1 MAYEPQIIAAN
12 AIIDNFDVFNYVM
25 LLAQMQSGKTGT
37 FMLVIC
43 EMIRTGMVGYGVIF
57 SGNRETDL
65 KEQTERNMV
74 EFLDTYAEYLTTKG
88 IHDHSV
94 IDRIKNGDLIK
105 IVWGPDLKKFT
116 SLGNTIYVWEESHF
130 GQTKDQEIDKFITK
144 LGIDPTGNSVPDGCY
159 VLSVSATPFSEY
171 VDFQTLEQ
179 NKCVV
184 RLNPPESY
192 LSVRKLL
199 TNNQIHTYTQTPKA
213 QFIECLLNNPHKG
226 YAIVRGMAGDLAPIA
241 IHHGWDVVYYNQANQ
256 IDINKLLSVRPERP
270 TVIFLKGMI
279 RMGKQLQKK
288 FLMFCLE
295 TSRTFKTDA
304 LLQGLIGR
312 CCGYDSH
319 GGIHIYVRRIE
330 GVIKSPIMV
339 VKHGKQV
346 HRKKRMPSGKMKKC
360 WMIEKVDKILEEIER
375 FISLHENEELE
386 TSPFRGTNM
395 TGSEQ
400 SIDQIPVKVMFNKKE
415 WDKLLDTYDP
425 ESGYA
430 LISTSTLRK
439 LLIKKSDKGLML
451 NQNTTTEH
459 DVTRIL
465 HLDTP
470 LIVHYTHKKNGK
482 ENKIMTRED
491 PVSKKT
497 PMQSIVHAYDNGEK
511 LRLGFGYGV
520 RLNELFIF
528 PDIKNKCVYVTYCV
542 PSKIGNTTKREVF
555 AKKSL
560 PTIYTSGGK
569 FTVHIPSTI
578 AVDADSFISVISEC
592 VTIYRGAN
600 QLIVPSFISPLKMG
614 IFLNKDIFDK
624 IQPGKEIH
632 SALLALGIV
641 ISYKKAPGSNPVGM
655 DGVRLSRISWTLTDD
670 VEYLPIA
677 VPCEPLVEPN
687 VICDAKQ
694 PNPTCVVDEDVPMIM
709 AVYTEMESIVITPI
723 SKTYKPAGTPDS
735 RRNYENQ
742 LARVVEGNEWMWDDA
757 KGNKSVKG
765 GILGFVFN
773 NSHIEFRRITRTADP
788 SERLPLWAANVGHGD
803 RQVLFLGETVHTMQW
818 DEWRAL
824 GGMPKVQGTT
834 YPRNMDIAALT
845 RILSKDI

>member
-12 AIIDNFDVFNYVM
+12 AIIDNFKDFNYVM

-65 KEQTERNMV
+65 KEQTEKNMV

-116 SLGNTIYVWEESHF
+116 SPGKAIYVWEESHF
-130 GQTKDQEIDKFITK
+130 GQTKDQEVDKFITK

-171 VDFQTLEQ
+171 VDFHTLEQ
-179 NKCVV
+179 KKCVV

-192 LSVRKLL
+192 LSVRKLI
-199 TNNQIHTYTQTPKA
+199 TNNQIHTYTQPPKA
-213 QFIECLLNNPHKG
+213 QFIECLRKNPHNG

-241 IHHGWDVVYYNQANQ
+241 SHHGWDVVYYNQTNQ

-279 RMGKQLQKK
+279 RMGKQLQKR

-319 GGIHIYVRRIE
+319 EGIHIYVRRIE
-330 GVIKSPIMV
+330 GVVKYPVMV
-339 VKHGKQV
+339 VKKGKQV
-346 HRKKRMPSGKMKKC
+346 HRKKLMPSGKMKKC
-360 WMIEKVDKILEEIER
+360 WMIKKVDKILEEIER

-400 SIDQIPVKVMFNKKE
+400 SIDQIPVKVVFDDDE
-415 WDKLLDTYDP
+415 WDELVLDPNYKEKDKEVTVNP
-425 ESGYA
+425 YA
-430 LISTSTLRK
+430 HINQDTLREMLK
-439 LLIKKSDKGLML
+439 KKSDDGLML
-451 NQNTTTEH
+451 NKNKKPNTEH
-459 DVTRIL
+459 EVIRIL

-470 LIVHYTHKKNGK
+470 LLLHYKRTKNGVK
-482 ENKIMTRED
+482 NEGMRKID

-497 PMQSIVHAYDNGEK
+497 PMDSIVDAYKKGEP
-511 LRLGFGYGV
+511 LRLGHGKGV
-520 RLNELFIF
+520 RLNELVIF
-528 PDIKNKCVYVTYCV
+528 PNYSKKCVYVTYCV

-592 VTIYRGAN
+592 VSIYRGAN

-624 IQPGKEIH
+624 IQPGREIH
-632 SALLALGIV
+632 SALLALGIL
-641 ISYKKAPGSNPVGM
+641 ISYKRAPGKASVGM

-677 VPCEPLVEPN
+677 CPCEPVVMCE
-687 VICDAKQ
+687 
-694 PNPTCVVDEDVPMIM
+694 NPTCTVDDEDVPMIM
-709 AVYTEMESIVITPI
+709 AVYTE
-723 SKTYKPAGTPDS
+723 
-735 RRNYENQ
+735 
-742 LARVVEGNEWMWDDA
+742 
-757 KGNKSVKG
+757 
-765 GILGFVFN
+765 
-773 NSHIEFRRITRTADP
+773 
-788 SERLPLWAANVGHGD
+788 
-803 RQVLFLGETVHTMQW
+803 
-818 DEWRAL
+818 
-824 GGMPKVQGTT
+824 
-834 YPRNMDIAALT
+834 
-845 RILSKDI
+845 